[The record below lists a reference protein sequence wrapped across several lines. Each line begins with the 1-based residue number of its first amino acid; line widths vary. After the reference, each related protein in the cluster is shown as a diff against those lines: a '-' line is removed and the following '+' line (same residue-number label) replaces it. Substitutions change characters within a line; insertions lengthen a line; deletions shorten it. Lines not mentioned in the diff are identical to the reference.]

1 MRWAV
6 RSWAGVWPVVRQSGE
21 RRHTGRVWRSRVQ
34 HVWYS
39 TSQIPGTIWCRS
51 TCSRCK
57 CGGQGNICRIGG
69 VGVTVRGGTEVTG
82 GEPRG
87 VFPQDYWAC
96 ASQRH
101 APVPHE
107 AEQFEVLRTWFNKWV
122 CGLLLGYT

>member
-6 RSWAGVWPVVRQSGE
+6 RGWAGVWPVVRQSGE

-69 VGVTVRGGTEVTG
+69 VGVTVRGGTEVTA

-87 VFPQDYWAC
+87 SPA
-96 ASQRH
+96 
-101 APVPHE
+101 
-107 AEQFEVLRTWFNKWV
+107 
-122 CGLLLGYT
+122 GLLGLCIVVACPSPTSYLGFANRLRCRRNGR